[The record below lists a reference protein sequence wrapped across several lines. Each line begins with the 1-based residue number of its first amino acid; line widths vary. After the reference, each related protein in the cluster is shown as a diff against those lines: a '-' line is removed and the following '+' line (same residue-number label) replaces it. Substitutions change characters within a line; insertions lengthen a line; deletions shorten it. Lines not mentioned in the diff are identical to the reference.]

1 VTRSVQNFAS
11 LLADGMTKFVAHKRV
26 LGRRYETE
34 TYALRLFDRYL
45 IAQGVASVDALTPA
59 LIEAFL
65 ATRPRSRP
73 RSYNHLLGVLRRLF
87 QWLVAREHLVRSPV
101 LCPTRRGGSLR
112 TPFVFAP
119 GQARDL
125 LGLAA
130 RLPDAPGAALRGP
143 SYHAIFAILYGLG
156 LRVGEVCRLDV
167 ADVDRQR
174 QLLVIRETKFGK
186 DRLVPYGP
194 RLGATLD
201 RYLVKRHASD
211 RDLADNAPL
220 FAGRAGGRLGR
231 QQIGRVFRALV
242 PALGLTVPPGTIPP
256 HVHDLRRSFAVQTL
270 LRWYRAGIDP
280 AQRLLHLS
288 TFMGHVQP
296 ESTAVYLTITA
307 DLLGEAGLRF
317 ETFAR
322 PLVEPGR
329 Q

>member
-1 VTRSVQNFAS
+1 MTRSVQNFAS
-11 LLADGMTKFVAHKRV
+11 PLADGMKKFVGHKRV

-220 FAGRAGGRLGR
+220 FAGRAGGGSGGNRSG
-231 QQIGRVFRALV
+231 ACS
-242 PALGLTVPPGTIPP
+242 A
-256 HVHDLRRSFAVQTL
+256 HWSRRSDLQSPRAPSHRTSMIFAAALPCRRCCDGT
-270 LRWYRAGIDP
+270 
-280 AQRLLHLS
+280 AQASIPRNGCCTCRPSWDTFSQSPRPS
-288 TFMGHVQP
+288 T
-296 ESTAVYLTITA
+296 
-307 DLLGEAGLRF
+307 
-317 ETFAR
+317 
-322 PLVEPGR
+322 
-329 Q
+329 